1 MHRIIELSDATTFLE
16 RSRDFLLASE
26 AENNL
31 LLSSAWTMARNSMTR
46 SPRLSFFTVE
56 RRHNLECAALNS
68 SERRLLLSTCTIEAA
83 EALAREFA
91 HREIKIKGVLGPGPS
106 ASAFARAYCAEA
118 GHPLT
123 PRFLQNILRLESP
136 EPHDPAPG
144 LLVAAKEKHFKLL
157 LSWSLSFVAECGL
170 QEPQHETEELV
181 RRYIESRRF
190 FIWEDRQPVA
200 MAGFGGV
207 TPNGVRVNM
216 VYTEPRFRGRGY
228 AGTLVHTLSRKL
240 LADGHR
246 FCYLF
251 ADSVNPAA
259 SRIYERLGYERVCD
273 FTEFR

>member
-1 MHRIIELSDATTFLE
+1 MYRIIELSDATTFLE

-56 RRHNLECAALNS
+56 KQHKLECAALNS
-68 SERRLLLSTCTIEAA
+68 SERRLLLSTCPIEAA
-83 EALAREFA
+83 EALARELA
-91 HREIKIKGVLGPGPS
+91 RRKLKIKGVLGPGPS
-106 ASAFARAYCAEA
+106 ASAFARVYGTESGQTLAP
-118 GHPLT
+118 HL
-123 PRFLQNILRLESP
+123 LQNILRLEAPAS
-136 EPHDPAPG
+136 HDPTRG
-144 LLVAAKEKHFKLL
+144 LLVVAKEKHFKLL
-157 LSWSLSFVAECGL
+157 LNWSLAFVAECGL
-170 QEPQHETEELV
+170 EEPHHETEELV

-190 FIWEDRQPVA
+190 FIWDDHQPVA